1 MRVTLKLEIEVEV
14 ENLLPLLDLPSLTS
28 QTSRDEL
35 EMEVRCAVRE
45 YVFDNAERVGEVDY
59 EGVENADF
67 TDLYHEVRDLISD
80 TENQADNLEEED
92 EVA

>member
-1 MRVTLKLEIEVEV
+1 V

-35 EMEVRCAVRE
+35 ETAVRCAVRD

-67 TDLYHEVRDLISD
+67 TDLYHELRDLISD
-80 TENQADNLEEED
+80 SETQPETETETEE
-92 EVA
+92 